1 MLLLLSTVKD
11 RRKDTLIPTIITH
24 MVLDLKL
31 GIIEVDISLRQH
43 LSISPCSCMVA
54 HLLVIWSLVRITVP
68 RCRVLRNMHLKVPLN
83 LPNTN
88 LWKSNAKVLLNSITG
103 HTIPIRN
110 RINSPNNRCIRDIIL
125 LVDLLRNSN
134 NNPLK

>member
-1 MLLLLSTVKD
+1 MLLHLSTVKD

-31 GIIEVDISLRQH
+31 GIIEEDISLRRH

-103 HTIPIRN
+103 HTIPIRS
-110 RINSPNNRCIRDIIL
+110 RINSPNNRCIRDIML

>member
-1 MLLLLSTVKD
+1 MLLHLSTVKD

-31 GIIEVDISLRQH
+31 GIIEEDISLRQH

-88 LWKSNAKVLLNSITG
+88 LWKSNAKVLLNSNITG
-103 HTIPIRN
+103 SIIPIPRISN
-110 RINSPNNRCIRDIIL
+110 RSNRCIRDITL
-125 LVDLLRNSN
+125 LVDLRHNSN